1 MIAVVSEFVKDIER
15 ILGRKLS
22 EEELDIL
29 TRAYDYA
36 RVAHEGQFR
45 DSGDEFF
52 THVVEVAKL
61 VAELKLD
68 TTSIAAALLHDVVE
82 DCGDKGYTIE
92 GIEEEFGPEVARI
105 VDGVSKISELKI
117 EDKIEDENLS
127 SYMKLATLQKMIL
140 AMASDVRVILVKLC
154 DRLHNMRTLHFVKDP
169 EKIQKK
175 ARETLKIYAPVAHKL
190 GIHRIMWELE
200 DLSFKF
206 LHPHEYRMLKSLVSR
221 KLEERMEITEHY
233 KKTLEEAMRARNI
246 KATVSGRVK
255 HFYSI
260 WRKMTEKQK
269 SFDEIYDLIAL
280 RVITEDETSCYNA
293 LGIVHSIW
301 SPVPGRFKDYIAVP
315 KSNGYK
321 SLHTTVITER
331 GEYLEIQIRSRKMHE
346 EAEYGLAA
354 HWAYKDGLT
363 AGNKWISRL
372 VEWQNDVIS
381 GLSHLKDLETEL
393 QMDEVFVFTP
403 KGEPKHLP
411 KGSTPIDFAYTIH
424 TEVGHH
430 FAGAK
435 VNGKLVPIDYELQ
448 MGDVVEII
456 VNKNSLG
463 PSLDWLKYARSP
475 RTRAKIRKF
484 FKEKYHQELV
494 ERGKEVLRRLAKR
507 KNMAVEEILNDERIK
522 AFMTR
527 NGIGSADD
535 LVVRLGEGSVTYF
548 DLLRV
553 LDPIQETKRKRRS
566 PRVLKRSP
574 VIVDGLAGI
583 DVIIA
588 KCCNPI
594 PGDRI
599 VGIVSR
605 RGVTIHKTTCRNV
618 RKISTD
624 RMVDVSWAYE
634 ALDKPYFATNLLI
647 EARPGSLAQIVD
659 HLERMNIAQKLE
671 VEKKDPNIA
680 FVKLQVFVKD
690 SSHLEEIMN
699 NVRSIPGVEHIRR
712 E

>member
-456 VNKNSLG
+456 VNKNSPG

-507 KNMAVEEILNDERIK
+507 KNMAVEEILSDERIK

-553 LDPIQETKRKRRS
+553 LDPIQEAKRKRRS

-618 RKISTD
+618 RNISTD

>member
-1 MIAVVSEFVKDIER
+1 LIAVVSDFVKEIER
-15 ILGRKLS
+15 ILERQLS
-22 EEELDIL
+22 EEEVDLL

-52 THVVEVAKL
+52 THVAEVAKI
-61 VAELKLD
+61 VAGLKLD
-68 TTSIAAALLHDVVE
+68 TISIAAALLHDVVE
-82 DCGDKGYTIE
+82 DCGDKGYTPQ
-92 GIEEEFGPEVARI
+92 GIEEEFGPEIARI

-117 EDKIEDENLS
+117 EDKIEDESLS

-140 AMASDVRVILVKLC
+140 AMASDIRVILVKLC
-154 DRLHNMRTLHFVKDP
+154 DRLHNMRTLHYVKDP

-175 ARETLKIYAPVAHKL
+175 ARETLKIYAPIAHKL

-206 LHPHEYRMLKSLVSR
+206 LYPHEYRLLKSLVSR

-233 KKTLEEAMRARNI
+233 KEALEEAMREKGIR
-246 KATVSGRVK
+246 ATVNGRVK

-260 WRKMTEKQK
+260 WKKMTEKQR

-280 RVITEDETSCYNA
+280 RVITRDEASCYNA
-293 LGIVHSIW
+293 LGVVHSIW

-331 GEYLEIQIRSRKMHE
+331 GEYLEIQIRSKKMHE

-363 AGNKWISRL
+363 AGNKWIARL

-381 GLSHLKDLETEL
+381 GLSYLKDLETEL

-403 KGEPKHLP
+403 KGEPRHLP

-435 VNGKLVPIDYELQ
+435 VNGRLVPIDYELQ
-448 MGDVVEII
+448 TGDVVEII
-456 VNKNSLG
+456 VNKNSPG
-463 PSLDWLKYARSP
+463 PSLDWLKHARSP

-494 ERGKEVLRRLAKR
+494 EQGKEILRRLSKR
-507 KNMAVEEILNDERIK
+507 KNMAVDEILNDEKIK
-522 AFMTR
+522 AFMVR
-527 NGIGSADD
+527 NGIGSTDD
-535 LVVRLGEGSVTYF
+535 LIVRLGEGSITYF

-566 PRVLKRSP
+566 PKALKHSP
-574 VIVDGLAGI
+574 VVVEGLVGI

-599 VGIVSR
+599 VGVVNR
-605 RGVTIHKTTCRNV
+605 RGITIHKTTCKNV
-618 RKISTD
+618 KKISSD
-624 RMVDVSWAYE
+624 RTVDVTWAYE
-634 ALDKPYFATNLLI
+634 ALDKPYFPTVLMI
-647 EARPGSLAQIVD
+647 EARPGTLAQIVD
-659 HLERMNIAQKLE
+659 YLERMNIEKLE

-680 FVKLQVFVKD
+680 FLKLQILVRD
-690 SSHLEEIMN
+690 ASHLEEIMN
-699 NVRSIPGVEHIRR
+699 NVKSVPGVERIRR
-712 E
+712 K

>member
-1 MIAVVSEFVKDIER
+1 
-15 ILGRKLS
+15 
-22 EEELDIL
+22 
-29 TRAYDYA
+29 
-36 RVAHEGQFR
+36 
-45 DSGDEFF
+45 
-52 THVVEVAKL
+52 
-61 VAELKLD
+61 
-68 TTSIAAALLHDVVE
+68 
-82 DCGDKGYTIE
+82 
-92 GIEEEFGPEVARI
+92 
-105 VDGVSKISELKI
+105 
-117 EDKIEDENLS
+117 
-127 SYMKLATLQKMIL
+127 
-140 AMASDVRVILVKLC
+140 
-154 DRLHNMRTLHFVKDP
+154 
-169 EKIQKK
+169 
-175 ARETLKIYAPVAHKL
+175 
-190 GIHRIMWELE
+190 
-200 DLSFKF
+200 
-206 LHPHEYRMLKSLVSR
+206 
-221 KLEERMEITEHY
+221 MEITEHY

-280 RVITEDETSCYNA
+280 RVITEDETSCYSA

-456 VNKNSLG
+456 VNKNSPG

-507 KNMAVEEILNDERIK
+507 KNMAVEEILSDERIK

-553 LDPIQETKRKRRS
+553 LDPIQEAKRKRRS

-618 RKISTD
+618 RNISTD

>member
-456 VNKNSLG
+456 VNKNSPG

-553 LDPIQETKRKRRS
+553 LDPIQEAKRKRRS

-618 RKISTD
+618 RNISTD

-690 SSHLEEIMN
+690 SYHLEEIMN

>member
-280 RVITEDETSCYNA
+280 RVITEDETSCYSA

-456 VNKNSLG
+456 VNKNSPG

-507 KNMAVEEILNDERIK
+507 KNMAVEEILSDERIK

-553 LDPIQETKRKRRS
+553 LDPIQEAKRKRRS

-618 RKISTD
+618 RNISTD

-690 SSHLEEIMN
+690 SYHLEEIMN